1 MSHALMSASQ
11 QLWRGTLLIVALAIV
26 FTFAEPR
33 PAAGQATTFVARF
46 SATTVGLNPGTGVG
60 IKIDVIRWSTD
71 EEADKLL
78 AAFKE
83 KGEKGWAEALQAAPS
98 VGYIWAATS
107 SLGYSVKLAR
117 HVAMP
122 DGTDRM
128 VVAIDRPLGSWDR
141 PAWKAAGAAA
151 AEYPFSIVELR
162 VNRKGVGEGKASL
175 AGKVVVDDALKAP
188 ALDAYATAPVVLKN
202 VTRTATANPTAAPAK
217 PTTASPAKP
226 TTAPPAKPT
235 TPPPAKPAPAKP

>member
-11 QLWRGTLLIVALAIV
+11 QLWRGALLIAALATV
-26 FTFAEPR
+26 FTFTPPR
-33 PAAGQATTFVARF
+33 PAAGQATTFAARYG
-46 SATTVGLNPGTGVG
+46 ATTIGLNPGAGVAV
-60 IKIDVIRWSTD
+60 KIDVIRWSTD

-122 DGTDRM
+122 DGTDRV
-128 VVAIDRPLGSWDR
+128 VVAIDRPLGTWDR
-141 PAWKAAGAAA
+141 PAWKAAGPAA
-151 AEYPFSIVELR
+151 AEYPFSVVELR
-162 VNRKGVGEGKASL
+162 LNRKGAGEGKASL
-175 AGKVVVDDALKAP
+175 AAKVVVDDALKAV
-188 ALDAYATAPVVLKN
+188 ALDSYASAPVLLKN
-202 VTRTATANPTAAPAK
+202 VTRTATPASTPAA
-217 PTTASPAKP
+217 T
-226 TTAPPAKPT
+226 
-235 TPPPAKPAPAKP
+235 PPAKPAPAKPAPPKPAPTKP

>member
-11 QLWRGTLLIVALAIV
+11 QLWRGALLIVALAVV
-26 FTFAEPR
+26 FAFTLPR

-46 SATTVGLNPGTGVG
+46 GATTVGLNPGTGVAV
-60 IKIDVIRWSTD
+60 KIDVIRWSTD

-117 HVAMP
+117 HAAMP
-122 DGTDRM
+122 DGTERI

-151 AEYPFSIVELR
+151 ADYPFSVVELR

-175 AGKVVVDDALKAP
+175 AAKVVVDDAVKAP
-188 ALDAYATAPVVLKN
+188 TLDGYASAPVLLKN
-202 VTRTATANPTAAPAK
+202 VTRTATPPAAPA
-217 PTTASPAKP
+217 APA
-226 TTAPPAKPT
+226 A
-235 TPPPAKPAPAKP
+235 AKPAPAKPVGKP

>member
-11 QLWRGTLLIVALAIV
+11 QLWRGALLIVALAIV
-26 FTFAEPR
+26 VTLPR
-33 PAAGQATTFVARF
+33 PAVGQATTFVARYA
-46 SATTVGLNPGTGVG
+46 ATTIGLNPGTGIAV
-60 IKIDVIRWSTD
+60 KIDVIRWSTD

-122 DGTDRM
+122 DGSDR
-128 VVAIDRPLGSWDR
+128 VIVAIDRPLGSWDR
-141 PAWKAAGAAA
+141 PAWKASGAAA

-175 AGKVVVDDALKAP
+175 AAKVVVDDALKAP
-188 ALDAYATAPVVLKN
+188 ALDGYASAPVLLKN
-202 VTRTATANPTAAPAK
+202 VTRTATAPSAAPAK
-217 PTTASPAKP
+217 PAAT
-226 TTAPPAKPT
+226 PPAKPAAT
-235 TPPPAKPAPAKP
+235 PPAKPAPTKP

>member
-1 MSHALMSASQ
+1 MSHALMSARQ
-11 QLWRGTLLIVALAIV
+11 QLCRGALLIVALAIV
-26 FTFAEPR
+26 VIHPR
-33 PAAGQATTFVARF
+33 PAAGQATNFAARYT
-46 SATTVGLNPGTGVG
+46 ATTIGLNPGTGVAV
-60 IKIDVIRWSTD
+60 KIDVIRWSTD

-122 DGTDRM
+122 DGTDRI
-128 VVAIDRPLGSWDR
+128 VIALDRPLGSWDR
-141 PAWKAAGAAA
+141 PAWKAAGASAA
-151 AEYPFSIVELR
+151 DYPFSVVELR

-175 AGKVVVDDALKAP
+175 AAKVVVDDAVKAP
-188 ALDAYATAPVVLKN
+188 ALDGYAAAPVLLKS
-202 VTRTATANPTAAPAK
+202 VTRTATPAAAPAN
-217 PTTASPAKP
+217 PA
-226 TTAPPAKPT
+226 
-235 TPPPAKPAPAKP
+235 PAKPAPAKPAPPKPAPPKP

>member
-1 MSHALMSASQ
+1 MSHALMSARQ
-11 QLWRGTLLIVALAIV
+11 QLWRGALLVAALALV
-26 FTFAEPR
+26 FTFTEPR
-33 PAAGQATTFVARF
+33 PAAGQPTTFVARF
-46 SATTVGLNPGTGVG
+46 TATTAGLNPGTGVG
-60 IKIDVIRWSTD
+60 IKVDVIRWSTD

-83 KGEKGWAEALQAAPS
+83 KGEKGWAEALQGAPS

-122 DGTDRM
+122 DGTDRI

-175 AGKVVVDDALKAP
+175 AAKVVVDDTLKAP
-188 ALDAYATAPVVLKN
+188 ALDGYAAAPVILKN
-202 VTRTATANPTAAPAK
+202 VTRTATPAAAPAK
-217 PTTASPAKP
+217 PAA
-226 TTAPPAKPT
+226 APPAKPAAT
-235 TPPPAKPAPAKP
+235 PPAKPAPNKP